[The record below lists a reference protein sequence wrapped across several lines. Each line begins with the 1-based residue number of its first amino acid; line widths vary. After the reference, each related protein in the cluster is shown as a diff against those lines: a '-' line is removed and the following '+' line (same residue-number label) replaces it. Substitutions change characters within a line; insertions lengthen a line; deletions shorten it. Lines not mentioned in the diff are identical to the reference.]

1 MSAMKRVLP
10 AFRGLTL
17 GLSISVMNLLGMF
30 LTLLVLG
37 GLGSWTTMQFIGA
50 FGIFEIATAFA
61 FMYCP
66 NIWRLP
72 VIEAETSKRTDI
84 KLTASTA
91 FITHWA
97 GGAKAIAGVT
107 MLVIAARSEGVGL
120 VSLGILPLAL
130 ATGVFV
136 IGMSAIAAR
145 WGVARPD
152 LDVIKIIVRRPK
164 HEDKEL
170 PGISLTAATLQIVLG
185 AFTLPVV
192 KILPPS
198 SLFQPEVGPSNAFLI
213 WMIGLATASV
223 LGTLFVWRGRL
234 ARRAVREQQKKA
246 EEPA

>member
-1 MSAMKRVLP
+1 MKRVLP
-10 AFRGLTL
+10 AIRGLTL
-17 GLSISVMNLLGMF
+17 GLSISVMNLAGMF

-37 GLGSWTTMQFIGA
+37 GLGSWTSMQFIGA

-72 VIEAETSKRTDI
+72 VIEAETSERTHI
-84 KLTASTA
+84 QLAASTA

-97 GGAKAIAGVT
+97 GGAKAIAGVA
-107 MLVIAARSEGVGL
+107 MLIVAARSEGVGL
-120 VSLGILPLAL
+120 VTLGILPLAF

-145 WGVARPD
+145 WGVAHTDR
-152 LDVIKIIVRRPK
+152 DVIKIIIRRPK

-192 KILPPS
+192 KVLPPS
-198 SLFQPEVGPSNAFLI
+198 ALYQPEVGPSLSFLI
-213 WMIGLATASV
+213 WMLVLAAASV

-234 ARRAVREQQKKA
+234 ARSAPREQQVKA